1 MFDNIN
7 FDIDK
12 PYFVDGTT
20 KWFYSIYLNDYI
32 VNKQSFNLLELEKL
46 YCFIVKGEGNINDL
60 VLIDDKQNVMTFYN
74 YSHNGYE
81 QMIAF
86 INMLKISKYY
96 DRV

>member
-20 KWFYSIYLNDYI
+20 KWFYSINLNDYI
-32 VNKQSFNLLELEKL
+32 QNKQSFNLLGLKKL
-46 YCFIVKGEGNINDL
+46 FCFVVKGEDVNDL
-60 VLIDDKQNVMTFYN
+60 VLIDDKQNVLTFYN
-74 YSHNGYE
+74 YSHSGYE